1 MTPCSDGFGQI
12 CTVLDSILGRIS
24 ALCYC
29 PRLSSNWCSFSIA
42 MVMRLLKTMVLPIFL
57 APHHRIQLPLTSI
70 RSSLFSH
77 WGDGRGRGSQFSSL
91 EAGSGEEERMDIQNC
106 FIIAFK
112 TKLNPTKKKPYEITL
127 LRCMKLG
134 FTPCNRGA
142 GLCSRTHANSQLDLS
157 FCFYF
162 AVFVIIFF

>member
-12 CTVLDSILGRIS
+12 CTVLGSILGRIS

-77 WGDGRGRGSQFSSL
+77 WGDGRGRGSLFSSL

-112 TKLNPTKKKPYEITL
+112 TKLNPTKKNLMKSHYYAVWNWAL
-127 LRCMKLG
+127 LLATEELACVHVHMQIHSWI
-134 FTPCNRGA
+134 F
-142 GLCSRTHANSQLDLS
+142 LS
-157 FCFYF
+157 AFILLYLW
-162 AVFVIIFF
+162 